1 LPASDKID
9 GAMHGDPAQPIQD
22 VLVRGKRAKLGVEF
36 DKYILGG
43 FFGRGAVAQDAKGD
57 AEDHGL
63 VFQHQST
70 EALIVVFYAVC
81 QVAT

>member
-1 LPASDKID
+1 V
-9 GAMHGDPAQPIQD
+9 Q
-22 VLVRGKRAKLGVEF
+22 F
-36 DKYILGG
+36 DKYILGS
-43 FFGRGAVAQDAKGD
+43 FFGRRAVAQDAEGD

-70 EALIVVFYAVC
+70 EALIVVFEAVC